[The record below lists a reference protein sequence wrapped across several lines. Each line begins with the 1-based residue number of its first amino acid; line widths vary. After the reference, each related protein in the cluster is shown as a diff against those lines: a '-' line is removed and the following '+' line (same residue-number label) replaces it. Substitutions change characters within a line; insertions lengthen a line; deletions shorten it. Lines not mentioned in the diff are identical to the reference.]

1 MSGEILGDLSRS
13 GPPGQARPSAHGALR
28 VYEVFVNVE
37 GLRVRVPKPLL
48 GFIPFGVSKRFGLY
62 VVMKLAAPASSEP
75 ALLSSLAK
83 AALAEE
89 FAPISRSSP
98 DAWHIRQLNCRE
110 VGAAPPMF
118 QQPGCVDQDWGAVW
132 YELGDEVAKRDRYEL
147 AKTRLWEEGFTVT
160 RSPSVP
166 R

>member
-1 MSGEILGDLSRS
+1 VSGRILRDLSHS
-13 GPPGQARPSAHGALR
+13 GPPGQARPCAHSVLR
-28 VYEVFVNVE
+28 VYEVFANVE
-37 GLRVRVPKPLL
+37 GLQVRVPKPLL
-48 GFIPFGVSKRFGLY
+48 GFIPFGVSKRFGFY
-62 VVMKLAAPASSEP
+62 VVMMLAAPESSEP
-75 ALLSSLAK
+75 ALLLRLAK

-98 DAWHIRQLNCRE
+98 DEWRIQQLNCRE
-110 VGAAPPMF
+110 VGAAPPIF

-132 YELGDEVAKRDRYEL
+132 YELGDEAAKRDRYEL

-160 RSPSVP
+160 RSPAVP

>member
-1 MSGEILGDLSRS
+1 VSGGILGDLSQS
-13 GPPGQARPSAHGALR
+13 GPPGQARPSAHCVLR
-28 VYEVFVNVE
+28 VYDVFANVE

-75 ALLSSLAK
+75 ALLLRLAK

-89 FAPISRSSP
+89 FASISRSSP
-98 DAWHIRQLNCRE
+98 HEWRIQQLNCRE

-118 QQPGCVDQDWGAVW
+118 QQPGCIDQDWGALW
-132 YELGDEVAKRDRYEL
+132 YELGDEAAKRDRYEL

-160 RSPSVP
+160 RSPAVP